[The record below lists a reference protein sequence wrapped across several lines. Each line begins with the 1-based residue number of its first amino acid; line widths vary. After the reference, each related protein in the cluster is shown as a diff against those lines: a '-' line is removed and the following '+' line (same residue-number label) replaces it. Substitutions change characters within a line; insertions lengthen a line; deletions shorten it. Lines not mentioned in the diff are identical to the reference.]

1 MVKAC
6 VPSRLSRRMLRELVV
21 LATFLFVSPAASN
34 SQLEMFHESWRWRL
48 FTVESG
54 LPSNT
59 VYDVVEHSNG
69 TVWANTHRGLAWYD
83 GFRWH
88 GIDPSKGLPAQR
100 VDRLIPYGAE
110 EVLAITRTRLYR
122 GSTRGF
128 RDVPIM
134 WQGEELSVHSMLT
147 IADSVVLLYT
157 VPGLFMYDG
166 SSLRPFPMPRR
177 SDRLTDG
184 NPNLWRTPT
193 GDVWFNTRNGLYRL
207 ERDQWVRVMHHPNN
221 YYGIKAIIQNRDG
234 FTVAA
239 VTLPLDEQGLWE
251 WTREGTPQRS
261 RTERSSLIQ
270 SLDAAPDGLI
280 IAAYESGEVRVR
292 IDGAWKNL
300 SPLPA
305 EMSNILILR
314 FRTNGDL
321 WVGTERGLY
330 LHRQSSRRWETW
342 RHPFPDHRN
351 FVHEIYQTADGS
363 IWLGTMKGVEIRR
376 PNGRIEH
383 IEQVLGRPLN
393 LVTGIVQDDAGT
405 VWICSGASFEG
416 AYRWDGKTWKH
427 FGANEGLLAPRVH
440 KIRKDWKGRLWFMG
454 MGIDYADP
462 INQPGAF
469 VYDGSSFRR
478 WGVEEGLPNGRMYG
492 FAEHPD
498 GSYWFASFGG
508 LSRWRDG
515 TWKHWRAGAGLPAT
529 GRIPALA
536 IDLNGR
542 VWFTDQRTGLGFIN
556 ERDEA
561 EFLTVEDGLVSPE
574 IWDLRVD
581 SSNTLWI
588 STRAGLSSLSNGV
601 FTTYTTKNGL
611 HTMRLWEILPL
622 NDRVYI
628 GSSGSGVRIL
638 HRNEFS
644 PTPRVEISQP
654 VIEQKNALLRWQ
666 AFAYWGELPPHS
678 IETRYRLNDGPWSRW
693 TTVREIQLSN
703 LEVGMHRVTIQAKD
717 MMGNFDERGEE
728 VWFRVEPG
736 LLEHPAFL
744 FPLSAFGIAFLIMGG
759 AYIRRKKKQD
769 AALRA
774 SENRYR
780 AVVEDQTELIC
791 RFQPDGTLTF
801 VNEAYCR
808 YFNKRPEELVGKNF
822 KQFLQPED
830 VPMVEAHL
838 SRLGRISPLST
849 YEHRVITPSGE
860 LRWQQWTDRA
870 ILDARGRV
878 VEVQSVGRD
887 ITERKHAEEA
897 RRIAEQKYRDIVE
910 HALEG
915 IYQSSPDGT
924 FLSVNPAMARIF
936 GYVSPL
942 EMMTLV
948 RDIPTQIYVDPEERR
963 RFLELLNQNGSVHA
977 YEYEARRKDGT
988 HIWVACN
995 ARVVRNSDGGIAYYE
1010 GSITDITER
1019 KQTQQILEK
1028 EQRLLRTLVEA
1039 LPDEIALKDTK
1050 SRFVIVNE
1058 GTVRALRALGPQD
1071 VIGKTDFD
1079 FVRQPLAQ
1087 EQFEEEQEILRS
1099 GKPIVNKELVRLNK
1113 ETGAVERCILTTKL
1127 PLSDSNGEVVGLLAI
1142 NRDITERKQAEE
1154 ALRSVPKRI
1163 LDAQESE
1170 RKRVA
1175 RELHDGVNQILA
1187 SAKFRLE
1194 LALEQT
1200 TVRSHARYEN
1210 FERAK
1215 ALLDQAMLEVRRIS
1229 HNLRPSVLDDFGLVP
1244 ALSNLTAEFSSR
1256 TRIETTFKSSKRLPS
1271 LSKEIEVAIYRI
1283 AQEAL
1288 TNIEKHAHTQRV
1300 LMNLRRRQDALTFVV
1315 KDYGQGI
1322 TPEQVGGN
1330 KTPQSGLGLVD
1341 MKERASMVG
1350 GALFISSR
1358 PRRGTEIRVD
1368 IPLTIREL
1376 E

>member
-1 MVKAC
+1 
-6 VPSRLSRRMLRELVV
+6 MLRELAG
-21 LATFLFVSPAASN
+21 LISFMFVSIAASN
-34 SQLEMFHESWRWRL
+34 TQLETLHESWRWRL
-48 FTVESG
+48 FTAESG

-59 VYDVVEHSNG
+59 VYDVIEHPNG

-88 GIDPSKGLPAQR
+88 RTDPTIGFPAQR
-100 VDRLIPYGAE
+100 VDRLISYGAD
-110 EVLAITRTRLYR
+110 EVLAITLTRLYR
-122 GSTRGF
+122 GSSNGF
-128 RDVPIM
+128 RYVPIV
-134 WQGEELSVHSMLT
+134 WNGEELAVHSMLPM
-147 IADSVVLLYT
+147 ADSVVLLYT
-157 VPGLFMYDG
+157 VPGLFLYDG
-166 SSLRPFPMPRR
+166 SSIRPFPMPHRGE
-177 SDRLTDG
+177 RLTDG
-184 NPNLWRTPT
+184 NANLWRTPT

-207 ERDQWVRVMHHPNN
+207 EKDRWVPVMHHPNN
-221 YYGIKAIIQNRDG
+221 YYGIKAIIQNKEG

-251 WTREGTPQRS
+251 WTRDGIPQRS
-261 RTERSSLIQ
+261 RTERSSLVQ
-270 SLDAAPDGLI
+270 SLDAAPNGLI
-280 IAAYESGEVRVR
+280 VAAYESGEVRVR
-292 IDGAWKNL
+292 VNGMWNNL

-305 EMSNILILR
+305 EMSNILFLR
-314 FRTNGDL
+314 FRPNGDL

-342 RHPFPDHRN
+342 RHPFPDLHN
-351 FVHEIYQTADGS
+351 SVHEIYQTTDGS

-376 PNGRIEH
+376 TSGRIEQ
-383 IEQVLGRPLN
+383 IEQVLGQPLN
-393 LVTGIVQDDAGT
+393 LVTGIVQDDAGA

-427 FGANEGLLAPRVH
+427 FGPNEGLLAPRVH
-440 KIRKDWKGRLWFMG
+440 KIRKDRKGRLWFMG
-454 MGIDYADP
+454 MGINYADP

-469 VYDGSSFRR
+469 VYDGSSFQR
-478 WGVEEGLPNGRMYG
+478 WSREEGLPSGRMYG

-515 TWKHWRAGAGLPAT
+515 TWKHWRPGAGLPAT

-536 IDLNGR
+536 IDLTGKI
-542 VWFTDQRTGLGFIN
+542 WFTDQRTGLGFIN

-574 IWDLRVD
+574 IWDMRVD

-601 FTTYTTKNGL
+601 FSTFTTKNGL
-611 HTMRLWEILPL
+611 HTMRLWEVLPL
-622 NDRVYI
+622 SDRVYI

-638 HRNEFS
+638 HRDEPS
-644 PTPRVEISQP
+644 PAPRVEVFQP
-654 VIEQKNALLRWQ
+654 VIDQKRALLRWQ
-666 AFAYWGELPPHS
+666 AFTSWGELPPSS
-678 IETRYRLNDGPWSRW
+678 IETRYRVNDGPWSRW
-693 TTVREIQLSN
+693 TTVREIQLSD
-703 LEVGMHRVTIQAKD
+703 LEVGTHRVTIQAKG
-717 MMGNFDERGEE
+717 MLGNFDERGEE
-728 VWFRVEPG
+728 VWFKVEPG

-744 FPLSAFGIAFLIMGG
+744 LPLGGFGIAFLVMGG
-759 AYIRRKKKQD
+759 AYIRRKQKQD

-780 AVVEDQTELIC
+780 AVVEDQTEFIC
-791 RFQPDGTLTF
+791 RFRPDGTLTF
-801 VNEAYCR
+801 VNEAYSR

-838 SRLGRISPLST
+838 ARLGRLSPLST
-849 YEHRVITPSGE
+849 YEHRITTPTGE

-870 ILDARGRV
+870 ILDGRERV
-878 VEVQSVGRD
+878 VEIQSVGRD

-915 IYQSSPDGT
+915 IYRSSPDGT

-942 EMMTLV
+942 EMMVLV
-948 RDIPTQIYVDPEERR
+948 RDIPTQIYVHPEERAR
-963 RFLELLNQNGSVHA
+963 LLELLNRNGAVHA

-988 HIWVACN
+988 HIWVACS
-995 ARVVRNSDGGIAYYE
+995 ARAVRNPNGSIAYYE

-1019 KQTQQILEK
+1019 KQTQQVLE
-1028 EQRLLRTLVEA
+1028 EERRLLRTLVEA

-1058 GTVRALRALGPQD
+1058 GTVRALRAAGPQD
-1071 VIGKTDFD
+1071 VLGKTDFS

-1099 GKPIVNKELVRLNK
+1099 RKPIVNKELVRFNR
-1113 ETGAVERCILTTKL
+1113 ETGAIERCILTTKL

-1154 ALRSVPKRI
+1154 ALRGLPKRI

-1194 LALEQT
+1194 LALERT
-1200 TVRSHARYEN
+1200 SVRSHVGREN
-1210 FERAK
+1210 YERAK

-1229 HNLRPSVLDDFGLVP
+1229 RNLRPSVLDDFGLVP
-1244 ALSNLTAEFSSR
+1244 ALSNLTAEFSTR
-1256 TRIETTFKSSKRLPS
+1256 TRIETTFKYSKRLPS
-1271 LSKEIEVAIYRI
+1271 LSKEIEVAIYRV
-1283 AQEAL
+1283 AQEAF
-1288 TNIEKHAHTQRV
+1288 TNIEKHARTQRV
-1300 LMNLRRRQDALTFVV
+1300 LMNLRRCNDTLTFAV
-1315 KDYGQGI
+1315 KDYGEGI
-1322 TPEQVGGN
+1322 DPQQAHGN
-1330 KTPQSGLGLVD
+1330 GKRHTGLGLVD

-1350 GALFISSR
+1350 GTFSVSSR

-1376 E
+1376 A